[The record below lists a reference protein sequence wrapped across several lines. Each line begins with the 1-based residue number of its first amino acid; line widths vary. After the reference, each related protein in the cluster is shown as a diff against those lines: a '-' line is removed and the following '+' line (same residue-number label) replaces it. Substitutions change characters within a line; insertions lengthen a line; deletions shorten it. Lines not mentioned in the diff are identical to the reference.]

1 MPYRVVVRA
10 LGLRVEP
17 KQLHWAV
24 VEGDP
29 DAPILV
35 GHDKAKPPVHVGEP
49 EALSYYRERLTFL
62 IEKYQVKMVGIRY
75 QETHGRHGKIDTI
88 CRRSRIEGVLV
99 EGANAARLPV
109 VSGAM
114 GQLSAAL
121 GVKTAKPALERGDLR
136 GLDLSSFPAIR
147 RDAVLAAVAAL
158 QSAQRDRHEDES

>member
-1 MPYRVVVRA
+1 MPYRVAVRA

-24 VEGDP
+24 VEGEP
-29 DAPILV
+29 EAPILV
-35 GHDKAKPPVHVGEP
+35 GHDKAMPPVHVGEP

-62 IEKYQVKMVGIRY
+62 IEKYEVKVVGIRY
-75 QETHGRHGKIDTI
+75 QETHGRHGKVDTI

-114 GQLSAAL
+114 VQLSAAL
-121 GVKTAKPALERGDLR
+121 GVKTTKPALERGELR
-136 GLDLSSFPAIR
+136 GVDLTSLPAIR
-147 RDAVLAAVAAL
+147 RDAVLASVAAL
-158 QSAQRDRHEDES
+158 QSLQGNEREDET